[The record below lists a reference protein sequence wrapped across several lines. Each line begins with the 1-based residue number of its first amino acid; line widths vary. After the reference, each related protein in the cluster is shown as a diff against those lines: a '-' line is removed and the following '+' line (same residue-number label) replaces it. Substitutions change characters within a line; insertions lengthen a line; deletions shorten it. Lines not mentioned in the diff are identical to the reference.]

1 MPLNQES
8 RERRRRQNRESQQ
21 RRSMTALTGTAV
33 RSQADNGITL
43 GQRQKQPSGPST
55 IDGLLGPVGQK
66 LTVKEATINT
76 PFMSL
81 PPSPPYPEYLHG
93 SQALVSY
100 FVQDP
105 PHWVQHQPK
114 SHGDSQSAWPLMG
127 LDFPVTRNERDEH
140 FREDGHD
147 NVMLQPVADDIISSP
162 HVQYQ
167 SPASVS
173 QSTSSMSSH
182 AMLSGQPRRSYS
194 QVQHEQSA
202 SDASHRRSD
211 TDAPAACLGANPSTS
226 QAMEKRS
233 PAEKAI
239 KEVQVLYKLGVKV
252 GFLKRDDRVRN
263 YLAAMRR
270 KYHKMPFLRDE
281 DCESSSYTDDSYGG
295 DSE

>member
-21 RRSMTALTGTAV
+21 RR
-33 RSQADNGITL
+33 R
-43 GQRQKQPSGPST
+43 QRQKQPSGPST

-81 PPSPPYPEYLHG
+81 PPSPPHPEYLHG

-147 NVMLQPVADDIISSP
+147 NVMVQPVADDIISSP

-173 QSTSSMSSH
+173 QSSSSMSSH
-182 AMLSGQPRRSYS
+182 ALLSGQPRRSYS
-194 QVQHEQSA
+194 QVQHQQSA
-202 SDASHRRSD
+202 SDASHRVRF
-211 TDAPAACLGANPSTS
+211 PTS
-226 QAMEKRS
+226 RCPIPTGES
-233 PAEKAI
+233 C
-239 KEVQVLYKLGVKV
+239 VV
-252 GFLKRDDRVRN
+252 FLIVD
-263 YLAAMRR
+263 
-270 KYHKMPFLRDE
+270 H
-281 DCESSSYTDDSYGG
+281 
-295 DSE
+295 